1 MIAGAT
7 AELRSSPFRHTTRA
21 NLVCDEAA
29 DALLSWCETGAPWKL
44 RIASFYE
51 QWELHLDNKA
61 LPPHL
66 QAVVSDETVDHLTE
80 VMLEPIIQKP
90 LKLVEVTA
98 HKLVPGQTIGIHND
112 YIGGEETHRL
122 LVQLNRGWDV
132 QDGGVL
138 LLFGS
143 AQPGDI
149 CRAVKPSHRS
159 GFAFE
164 ISPNSFHA
172 VSRMVSG
179 ERYTLVYSFRAV
191 A

>member
-1 MIAGAT
+1 MRVV
-7 AELRSSPFRHTTRA
+7 LRKQLART
-21 NLVCDEAA
+21 L
-29 DALLSWCETGAPWKL
+29 
-44 RIASFYE
+44 
-51 QWELHLDNKA
+51 
-61 LPPHL
+61 
-66 QAVVSDETVDHLTE
+66 
-80 VMLEPIIQKP
+80 
-90 LKLVEVTA
+90 
-98 HKLVPGQTIGIHND
+98 IHND

-143 AQPGDI
+143 VRPGDI

-172 VSRMVSG
+172 VSRMVNG
-179 ERYTLVYSFRAV
+179 ERYTLVYSFRA
-191 A
+191 AA